1 MKYTVFS
8 VSDPALQKNRTKK
21 THSHTAIT
29 LISFN
34 LQMFARKLKST
45 TKQDSHKK
53 AFKTEAEHKNENHL
67 Q

>member
-1 MKYTVFS
+1 M
-8 VSDPALQKNRTKK
+8 
-21 THSHTAIT
+21 AIT

-53 AFKTEAEHKNENHL
+53 AFKTEAEDKNENHL